1 MLSFRRRTPSV
12 RKVIFSIVFI
22 NLLILSSS
30 GICFAGAWT
39 MQKGQLYDR
48 AAFNYYSADDQFD
61 KHGARTD
68 FTDNGKFRDMNISN
82 YVEYGLLDNL
92 SIINSVYYKAIKKED
107 DTLKQK
113 TQGIGD
119 IDLGAKVQVMK
130 LAEGILSTQALVKI
144 PWAYNRNDDLPLG
157 NGQVDLELR
166 LLYGHSLYPYI
177 HGYCNLELGYRWRLQ
192 DPSDELR
199 YLLEFGMDFTKEF
212 YGRVKLDGIY
222 SLDNGEHFDNSGN
235 PTITNNFD
243 LGKLDLTFGY
253 KLSKRWGLEA
263 SYTPEIYGKNTAAGA
278 TYTLAVT
285 FQGP

>member
-1 MLSFRRRTPSV
+1 MF
-12 RKVIFSIVFI
+12 
-22 NLLILSSS
+22 ILSSS

-39 MQKGQLYDR
+39 MQKGKFYDR
-48 AAFNYYSADDQFD
+48 TAFNYYSADDEFD
-61 KHGARTD
+61 RNGDRTD
-68 FTDNGKFRDMNISN
+68 FANSGEFRDINVSN
-82 YVEYGLLDNL
+82 YIEYGLLDNL
-92 SIINSVYYKAIKKED
+92 TIINSVYYKAIRKKD
-107 DTLKQK
+107 HTLEQK
-113 TQGIGD
+113 TWGIGD

-144 PWAYNRNDDLPLG
+144 PWAYDKNDDLPLG
-157 NGQVDLELR
+157 NGQVDLELK

-177 HGYCNLELGYRWRLQ
+177 PGYCNFELGYRWRLQ

-199 YLLEFGMDFTKEF
+199 YLLEFGMDFTKEL

-222 SLDNGEHFDNSGN
+222 SMDNGEHFDTSGN

-243 LGKLDLTFGY
+243 LGKLDLTLGY
-253 KLSKRWGLEA
+253 KLSQRWGLEA

-285 FQGP
+285 FQGI